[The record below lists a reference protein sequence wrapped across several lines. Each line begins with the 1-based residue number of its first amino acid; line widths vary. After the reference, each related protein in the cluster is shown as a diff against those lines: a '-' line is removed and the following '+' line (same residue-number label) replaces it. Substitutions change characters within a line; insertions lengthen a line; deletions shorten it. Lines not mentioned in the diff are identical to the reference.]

1 MSSDQTHSER
11 ETRFDVHPLLRY
23 DPEAMNGGIEVL
35 KLEYFEAK
43 TTKAPVP
50 RNQDVPKEAF
60 GIGRHARNQL
70 YRCSHA
76 RNLSLCYDYIDQA
89 SSGLCVV
96 SLE

>member
-1 MSSDQTHSER
+1 MISNQTSSQSTRSKR

-50 RNQDVPKEAF
+50 MKFDW
-60 GIGRHARNQL
+60 I
-70 YRCSHA
+70 RCKDNIENSTW
-76 RNLSLCYDYIDQA
+76 LGGFEWEC
-89 SSGLCVV
+89 
-96 SLE
+96 